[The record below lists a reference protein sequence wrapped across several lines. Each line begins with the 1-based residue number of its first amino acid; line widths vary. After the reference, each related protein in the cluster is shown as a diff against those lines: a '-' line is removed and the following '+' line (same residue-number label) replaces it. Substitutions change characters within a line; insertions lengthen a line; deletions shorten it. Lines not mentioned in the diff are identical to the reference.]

1 MAFKPSNCYFTHDNI
16 IWNRVNIQVRHLNV
30 GINAIENCFPM

>member
-1 MAFKPSNCYFTHDNI
+1 MAFKLSNCCFTHDNI

-30 GINAIENCFPM
+30 DINAIEDCFSM